1 MPTVTK
7 SPVHLEVVV
16 QVEGKTILFFF
27 LNQQSFNAL
36 TEGDSKWRQFL
47 KATYFIDLFYFF
59 STKNVCVCFE
69 CLVLNRVMKLV
80 HMDSHINLQNL
91 RCPFHSRYSVPTV
104 LGTPTSLTVQSTVLS
119 SLRGNITQNLGAE
132 IERSHEI
139 DIRYGEINSV
149 IKSLQKS
156 PLNWL
161 HLILQLYIVHGGGK
175 QKLQSI
181 FKYGAFD
188 KSRTRFPDLF
198 TNQ

>member
-1 MPTVTK
+1 M
-7 SPVHLEVVV
+7 
-16 QVEGKTILFFF
+16 KTISQSYLFYRLILFF
-27 LNQQSFNAL
+27 LH
-36 TEGDSKWRQFL
+36 E
-47 KATYFIDLFYFF
+47 
-59 STKNVCVCFE
+59 NVCVCFE

-119 SLRGNITQNLGAE
+119 SLRGNITQNLLGAE

-156 PLNWL
+156 PLN
-161 HLILQLYIVHGGGK
+161 
-175 QKLQSI
+175 
-181 FKYGAFD
+181 
-188 KSRTRFPDLF
+188 
-198 TNQ
+198 